1 VRTDPRLTP
10 ARDDLAAADLE
21 GLVPAGRYLRP
32 RRMQVAVP
40 ATAVRSRPGA
50 GIGAGAEQ
58 WDQLLLGERFDVLET
73 GDGFAWG
80 QAVRDGYVGYVTL
93 DALAPE
99 GPAPTHRVRVRL
111 TYGFRGPSIKSE
123 PVGPISLNSLVAVSS
138 REGKLALCDAGFW
151 LPETHLAQIGVFEAD
166 PAAVAESHLGAAYLW
181 GGREGCGLD
190 CSGLVQQ
197 ALLACGRA
205 CPRDSDLQ
213 QGLGVAVSPDALSRG
228 DLVFWKGHVAMMVDA
243 ARMVHA
249 NAHHMAVAIEPLAEA
264 IQRISGTGGGEPTAF
279 RRPLDRQRPEAS

>member
-10 ARDDLAAADLE
+10 ARADLAAASLE
-21 GLVPAGRYLRP
+21 GLVPAGRYVRP
-32 RRMQVAVP
+32 KRMQVAVP
-40 ATAVRSRPGA
+40 ATAVRSGPQ
-50 GIGAGAEQ
+50 AGAEQ

-73 GDGFAWG
+73 RDAFAWG
-80 QAVRDGYVGYVTL
+80 QAVRDGYVGHVAL

-99 GPAPTHRVRVRL
+99 GPAPTHWVRVGL

-138 REGKLALCDAGFW
+138 QKGKLALCDAGFW
-151 LPETHLAQIGVFEAD
+151 LPETHLAPIGTFEAD
-166 PAAVAESHLGAAYLW
+166 PVAVAESHLGAAYLW

-213 QGLGVAVSPDALSRG
+213 QGLGAAASPDALRRG

-264 IQRISGTGGGEPTAF
+264 IQRISEAGGGEPTAF
-279 RRPLDRQRPEAS
+279 RRPLERQRPFAS

>member
-1 VRTDPRLTP
+1 MRTDPRLTP

-123 PVGPISLNSLVAVSS
+123 PVGPISLNSLVAVSGC
-138 REGKLALCDAGFW
+138 EGKLALCDAGFW

>member
-1 VRTDPRLTP
+1 MRTDPRLTP

-21 GLVPAGRYLRP
+21 GQIPAGRYVRP
-32 RRMQVAVP
+32 RRMQVTAP
-40 ATAVRSRPGA
+40 ATAVRSRPEPS
-50 GIGAGAEQ
+50 AEQ

-73 GDGFAWG
+73 RDGFAWG
-80 QAVRDGYVGYVTL
+80 QAVRDGYVGHVALDTL
-93 DALAPE
+93 AQE
-99 GPAPTHRVRVRL
+99 GSAPTHRVRVRL
-111 TYGFRGPSIKSE
+111 TYGFRDPSIKSE
-123 PVGPISLNSLVAVSS
+123 AIGPISLNSLVAVSG

-151 LPETHLAQIGVFEAD
+151 LPEAHLAPLGVFEVD
-166 PAAVAESHLGAAYLW
+166 PAAVAEAHLGAAYLW
-181 GGREGCGLD
+181 GGREGSGLD
-190 CSGLVQQ
+190 CSGLVHQ

-213 QGLGVAVSPDALSRG
+213 QGLGVAVSRDDLRRG

-264 IQRISGTGGGEPTAF
+264 IGRISGAGGGEPTAF
-279 RRPLDRQRPEAS
+279 RRPLDRRRPDAS

>member
-1 VRTDPRLTP
+1 MTTDPRLTP
-10 ARDDLAAADLE
+10 AREDLAAANLE
-21 GLVPAGRYLRP
+21 GLMPAGRYERP
-32 RRMQVAVP
+32 KRMQVAVP
-40 ATAVRSRPGA
+40 ATAVRSGPQ
-50 GIGAGAEQ
+50 AGAEQ

-73 GDGFAWG
+73 RDAFAWG
-80 QAVRDGYVGYVTL
+80 QAVRDGYVGHVAL
-93 DALAPE
+93 DALVPE
-99 GPAPTHRVRVRL
+99 GPAPTHRVQVRL
-111 TYGFRGPSIKSE
+111 TYGFRSPSIKSE
-123 PVGPISLNSLVAVSS
+123 PVGPISLNSLVAVSG

-151 LPETHLAQIGVFEAD
+151 LPEAHLAPIGVFEAD
-166 PAAVAESHLGAAYLW
+166 PAAVAESLLGAAYLW

-190 CSGLVQQ
+190 CSGLIQQ

-205 CPRDSDLQ
+205 CPRDADLQ
-213 QGLGVAVSPDALSRG
+213 QALGAAASPDGLRRG

-264 IQRISGTGGGEPTAF
+264 IQRISGAGGGEPTAY

>member
-10 ARDDLAAADLE
+10 ARADLAAASLE
-21 GLVPAGRYLRP
+21 GLVPAGRYVSP
-32 RRMQVAVP
+32 KRMQVAVP
-40 ATAVRSRPGA
+40 ATAVRSGPQ
-50 GIGAGAEQ
+50 AGAEQ

-73 GDGFAWG
+73 RDAFAWG
-80 QAVRDGYVGYVTL
+80 QAVRDGYVGHVAL

-99 GPAPTHRVRVRL
+99 GPAPTHWVRVRL

-123 PVGPISLNSLVAVSS
+123 PVGPISLNSLVAVSG

-151 LPETHLAQIGVFEAD
+151 LPEAHLAPIGVFEAD
-166 PAAVAESHLGAAYLW
+166 PTTVAESHLGAAYLW

-213 QGLGVAVSPDALSRG
+213 QGLGVAISPEALGRG

-264 IQRISGTGGGEPTAF
+264 IQRISAAGGGEPTAF
-279 RRPLDRQRPEAS
+279 RRALEGQRPYAS

>member
-1 VRTDPRLTP
+1 MRTDPRLTP
-10 ARDDLAAADLE
+10 AREGLAAASLE
-21 GLVPAGRYLRP
+21 GLVPAGRYVRP
-32 RRMQVAVP
+32 QRMQVVVP
-40 ATAVRSRPGA
+40 ATAVRSSPQA
-50 GIGAGAEQ
+50 EAEQ

-73 GDGFAWG
+73 RGAFAWG
-80 QAVRDGYVGYVTL
+80 QAVRDGYVGHVAL
-93 DALAPE
+93 DALVPE

-111 TYGFRGPSIKSE
+111 TYGFRSPSIKSE
-123 PVGPISLNSLVAVSS
+123 PVGPISLNSLVAVSG
-138 REGKLALCDAGFW
+138 REGKLALCDAGVW
-151 LPETHLAQIGVFEAD
+151 LPEAHLAPIGVFEAD

-213 QGLGVAVSPDALSRG
+213 QALGAAASPDGLRRG

-243 ARMVHA
+243 ERMVHA
-249 NAHHMAVAIEPLAEA
+249 NAHHMAVAIEPLSEA
-264 IQRISGTGGGEPTAF
+264 IQRISGAGGGEPTAY
-279 RRPLDRQRPEAS
+279 RRPLDRQRPEAA

>member
-1 VRTDPRLTP
+1 MRADPRLTP
-10 ARDDLAAADLE
+10 AREDLAAASLE
-21 GLVPAGRYLRP
+21 GLVPAGRYERP
-32 RRMQVAVP
+32 KRMQVAVP
-40 ATAVRSRPGA
+40 ATAVRSGPQ
-50 GIGAGAEQ
+50 AGAEQ

-73 GDGFAWG
+73 RDTFAWG
-80 QAVRDGYVGYVTL
+80 QAVRDGYVGHVAL
-93 DALAPE
+93 DALVPE

-111 TYGFRGPSIKSE
+111 TYGFRSPSIKSE
-123 PVGPISLNSLVAVSS
+123 PVGPISLNSLVTVSG
-138 REGKLALCDAGFW
+138 REGKLALCDAGVW
-151 LPETHLAQIGVFEAD
+151 LPEAHLAPIGVFEAD

-190 CSGLVQQ
+190 CSGLIQQ

-213 QGLGVAVSPDALSRG
+213 QALGAAASPNGLRRG

-249 NAHHMAVAIEPLAEA
+249 NAHHMAVAIEPLSEA
-264 IQRISGTGGGEPTAF
+264 IQRISGTGGGEPTAY